1 MIDAHRRSIVT
12 PQTKASP
19 ETPHAATGD
28 APLLFPLGLGPE
40 STVGVAFGFWT
51 RIGLSLK
58 EALPHALV
66 NAGSLA
72 SAEA

>member
-1 MIDAHRRSIVT
+1 M
-12 PQTKASP
+12 KASP
-19 ETPHAATGD
+19 ETPHTATGD

-40 STVGVAFGFWT
+40 DRVGVAFEFWI
-51 RIGLSLK
+51 RIGSSLK
-58 EALPHALV
+58 EALPQALV